1 MKRLIV
7 GVAVASAFLLS
18 ACQSANQPQS
28 SSEIDNKGKLTV
40 GTVQKSITEGMTQAE
55 VLEVLGSPNLV
66 SRDKNGLET
75 WAYDKFST
83 DVVTS
88 KEGAYA
94 SLILIGGNNSS
105 SLSKTSQRTL
115 TIILK
120 FRDGILKEF
129 SYNSTTF

>member
-7 GVAVASAFLLS
+7 GFAFVSAFLLS
-18 ACQSANQPQS
+18 ACQGVNQQQPS
-28 SSEIDNKGKLTV
+28 SDIDNRGKLTV
-40 GTVQKSITEGMTQAE
+40 GTVQKSISEGMTQAE

-83 DVVTS
+83 NVVTS

-94 SLILIGGNNSS
+94 TLILIGGENSS
-105 SLSKTSQRTL
+105 SFSKTTQRTL

-120 FRDGILKEF
+120 FKEGVLKEF
-129 SYNSTTF
+129 SYNSTAF